1 MQNDAG
7 TGQAAMR
14 GEGFGVTAKG
24 AASVGDADA
33 IETLFTI
40 RDVLRYA
47 VSRFEAAR
55 LAYGH
60 GTDCALDEAAFLI
73 LSALSLPIDQLE
85 PWLDARLTRRERE
98 TLIGLVEARVVTRR
112 PAPYLVGQA
121 YIQGYRFHVDN
132 RVIVP
137 RSFLGELMCGGLSG
151 LIDDP
156 DEVGSVLD
164 VCTGSGCLAIIAADQ
179 FPYAHVTATDISA
192 DALAVATINVEAYG
206 LEDRVTLVEG
216 DLFAG
221 LAPSNRFDLV
231 ISNPPYVR
239 AEAVDAFPPEYAAEP
254 RLAHDGGADGLD
266 LVHRI
271 LAGAGDVLSENGI
284 LVVEIGQERE
294 ALEEA
299 YPDAPFLWLET
310 HNSTGEVFAISAREL
325 EHALRA
331 DTEAS

>member
-1 MQNDAG
+1 MRNDQHDK
-7 TGQAAMR
+7 TGAPIAHS
-14 GEGFGVTAKG
+14 GSAPP
-24 AASVGDADA
+24 VGDADA
-33 IETLFTI
+33 VETLQTI

-47 VSRFEAAR
+47 VSRFEAAG

-73 LSALSLPIDQLE
+73 LCALSLPIDQLD

-98 TLIGLVEARVVTRR
+98 TVIGLIEARVVTRR

-151 LIDDP
+151 VVDDP
-156 DEVGSVLD
+156 EEIGSVLD

-179 FPYAHVTATDISA
+179 FPFAHVTGTDISS
-192 DALAVATINVEAYG
+192 DALAVARINVEAYG
-206 LEDRVTLVEG
+206 LHDRATLVKG
-216 DLFAG
+216 DLFEGIADG
-221 LAPSNRFDLV
+221 QRFDLV
-231 ISNPPYVR
+231 VSNPPYVR
-239 AEAVDAFPPEYAAEP
+239 AGAVDAFPPEYAAEP
-254 RLAHDGGADGLD
+254 RLAHDGGEDGLD

-271 LAGAGDVLSENGI
+271 LEGASRVLSEEGI

-294 ALEEA
+294 LLEA
-299 YPDAPFLWLET
+299 CYPDAPFLWLET
-310 HNSTGEVFAISAREL
+310 ANSAGEVFAISARDLKQFVETG
-325 EHALRA
+325 E
-331 DTEAS
+331 EAT